1 MINIP
6 VVSDVFIAR
15 IITSVTGM
23 AGSVPW
29 GNISGTLADQA
40 DLQSALNAKA
50 GGSGTADGTNTGD
63 ETTAT
68 IKSKLGITTLSGS
81 NTGDQSSIVGI
92 TGTKAEFDTAVT
104 DGDIVFEWDSVTWLN
119 MNTAKL
125 LGRSTA
131 GSGAVEEIT
140 LGTGLSFTGT
150 TLNASTTAKAFSITR
165 SGSQSIPQNVT
176 TRVTWDVETFDTDWF
191 HTGSSGNVTLTA
203 GYWAVNAVVE
213 LDTIGS
219 GTTDLSLAINWGSNT
234 IYGSAFNAMAS
245 YTWAPTTKL
254 LWYWILYVATTSVI
268 WVDISK
274 TFWGTANATTSSRFS
289 WILISPA

>member
-1 MINIP
+1 MNDAFTISTEPVANGLSLYLNGILQTEGTDYTISATNITMINIP

-104 DGDIVFEWDSVTWLN
+104 DGDIVFE
-119 MNTAKL
+119 
-125 LGRSTA
+125 
-131 GSGAVEEIT
+131 
-140 LGTGLSFTGT
+140 
-150 TLNASTTAKAFSITR
+150 
-165 SGSQSIPQNVT
+165 
-176 TRVTWDVETFDTDWF
+176 
-191 HTGSSGNVTLTA
+191 
-203 GYWAVNAVVE
+203 
-213 LDTIGS
+213 
-219 GTTDLSLAINWGSNT
+219 
-234 IYGSAFNAMAS
+234 
-245 YTWAPTTKL
+245 
-254 LWYWILYVATTSVI
+254 
-268 WVDISK
+268 
-274 TFWGTANATTSSRFS
+274 
-289 WILISPA
+289 